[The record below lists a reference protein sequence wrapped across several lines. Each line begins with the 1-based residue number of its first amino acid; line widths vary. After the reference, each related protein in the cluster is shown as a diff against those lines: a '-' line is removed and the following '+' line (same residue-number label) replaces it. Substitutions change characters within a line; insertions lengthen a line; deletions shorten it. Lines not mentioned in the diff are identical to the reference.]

1 MVISHMSVEA
11 GALAM
16 FKRREKKRDSR
27 GHKKCAEEK
36 EREEEG
42 EIESEGERKEE
53 SLSVTISVIE

>member
-1 MVISHMSVEA
+1 MSVEA

-36 EREEEG
+36 KREKKER
-42 EIESEGERKEE
+42 
-53 SLSVTISVIE
+53 